1 VRPTP
6 ATPYRRGLILAVLV
20 LLFAGGFIA
29 SYALLA
35 SGWRPVATKNYGELV
50 EPPREIRDVA
60 LVDAEGRSV
69 SFAAYKGKWTLL
81 YFGSAECLKACTENL
96 YKMRQITA
104 AQGLEAHRIQRV
116 FVVTDARARDL
127 LRYTIADYP
136 GTDLLFGDAAALRAL
151 AMQFRLDAGS
161 PLDRLERVYIVDPL
175 GNFMMSYA
183 PDADPR
189 GMNKDLARLLRA
201 SHIG

>member
-1 VRPTP
+1 MTP
-6 ATPYRRGLILAVLV
+6 STTTPPRRGLIVAALV
-20 LLFAGGFIA
+20 VLFAGGFIA

-35 SGWRPVATKNYGELV
+35 SGWRPLATSNYGELV
-50 EPPREIRDVA
+50 EPPREIRDVK
-60 LVDAEGRSV
+60 LLDAAGRDV

-81 YFGSAECLKACTENL
+81 YFGPAECLRACTDNL

-104 AQGLEAHRIQRV
+104 AQGLEARRIQRV
-116 FVVTDARARDL
+116 FVVTDAAARDL
-127 LRYTIADYP
+127 LRYTMADYP
-136 GTDLLFGDAAALRAL
+136 GTDLLFGDADAVRAL
-151 AMQFRLDAGS
+151 ASQFRLGAGS
-161 PLDRLERVYIVDPL
+161 PLDRLDRVYVVDPL

-183 PDADPR
+183 RDADPR